1 MLAALRYAGRS
12 WRVFPFRRV
21 GKSRKAR
28 LRDGT
33 SVTLRPVRR
42 TDIAALRS
50 FVQGMSP
57 ESRYLRFHASVTD
70 LSEAQWQY
78 LVSADG
84 RNHVAVVAWC
94 GDAVVGVGRY
104 IRLEDSP
111 DKAEVAFAVTD
122 AVQRRVLG
130 FLLRDELVAAARGAG
145 IRSFRAEVLAGNR
158 GIRRLLRQSMDV
170 VSDVDNVLEVAL
182 DQDRRLPEPL
192 TA

>member
-1 MLAALRYAGRS
+1 M
-12 WRVFPFRRV
+12 FPFRRV

-94 GDAVVGVGRY
+94 GDGLGV
-104 IRLEDSP
+104 
-111 DKAEVAFAVTD
+111 
-122 AVQRRVLG
+122 
-130 FLLRDELVAAARGAG
+130 LLRDELVAAARGAG

>member
-1 MLAALRYAGRS
+1 M
-12 WRVFPFRRV
+12 
-21 GKSRKAR
+21 GKVRKAR

-33 SVTLRPVRR
+33 FVTLRPVRR

-50 FVQGMSP
+50 FLKGMSP

-84 RNHVAVVAWC
+84 WNHVAVVAWR
-94 GDAVVGVGRY
+94 GAVVVGVGRY

-122 AVQRRVLG
+122 AVQRRGLG
-130 FLLRDELVAAARGAG
+130 TLLRDELVAAARGAG
-145 IRSFRAEVLAGNR
+145 IRSFRAEVLAGNT
-158 GIRRLLRQSMDV
+158 GIRRLLRKSSMTV
-170 VSDVDNVLEVAL
+170 VSDFDNVLEVAF
-182 DQDRRLPEPL
+182 DQERPLSEPL
-192 TA
+192 MA